1 MEIKEEAKG
10 SNRGKQLVKNSI
22 ILSFGTFLPKL
33 LAMFSLPI
41 ITASLTKTEFGTYDL
56 ICILETLFLPC
67 VTLQIHTAAFRYLIE
82 SRNEEDQTNSIITN
96 VIFFIFITSIIALA
110 VLFLCLHQCSF
121 SLKFLI
127 CGFFFFDILKTAL
140 QQIARGVNQNTKYSI
155 SAIINSVVN
164 LTLVILCVGLFNMNL
179 EGVVIALMFSSA
191 IALLFLVAKLDIYKR
206 ISIGYWSKSLML
218 EMIMFSWPMIPNS
231 LSLWAMNLSNRL
243 ILTFFLGLEAN
254 AIFAVANKI
263 PSLFSVVQST
273 FTLAWQEN
281 ASIAS
286 EDKDSGAYY
295 SKMFDAVFSL
305 MVGVMALLI
314 CATPILFYMLIQG
327 DYAEAYYHMPIL
339 FLGVFYNVIVAFL
352 GGIYV
357 AKKATKSVGITTM
370 ISAALCVALNL
381 SLIRL
386 IGIYAASISMVISY
400 VFLALYRMR
409 DIKKYVVMTFYW
421 KKIGLCT
428 LMLAIMCALCFV
440 QNMILNVI
448 NIVLAIIVAYSLNRA
463 LVNKLWTMGL
473 NKIKN
478 KNY

>member
-1 MEIKEEAKG
+1 MEINSTKGAK
-10 SNRGKQLVKNSI
+10 RGEQLVKSSI
-22 ILSFGTFLPKL
+22 ILSFGTFLPKF

-41 ITASLTKTEFGTYDL
+41 ITANLTKSEFGTYDL

-67 VTLQIHTAAFRYLIE
+67 VTLQIHTAAFRFLIE
-82 SRNEEDQTNSIITN
+82 SRKEEKQTNIIITN
-96 VIFFIFITSIIALA
+96 VVFFILITSFIALA
-110 VLFLCLHQCSF
+110 VLCLCLHQCSVI
-121 SLKFLI
+121 LRLLI
-127 CGFFFFDILKTAL
+127 CGFFFFDILKTAA
-140 QQIARGVNQNTKYSI
+140 QQIARGVNQNIKYSI
-155 SAIINSVVN
+155 SAIIHSVIN
-164 LTLVILCVGLFNMNL
+164 LVLVVSCVGIFGMRL
-179 EGVVIALMFSSA
+179 EGVVVALMVSSA
-191 IALLFLVAKLDIYKR
+191 MSLLFLSLKLNLFDR
-206 ISIGYWSKSLML
+206 ISIAYLSKDQIIA
-218 EMIMFSWPMIPNS
+218 MIKFSWPMIPNS

-286 EDKDSGAYY
+286 EDKDSGSYY
-295 SKMFDAVFSL
+295 SKMFDAFFSL
-305 MVGVMALLI
+305 MVGVMALLV
-314 CATPILFYMLIQG
+314 CATPILFYILIKG

-370 ISAALCVALNL
+370 ISAALCVVLNL
-381 SLIRL
+381 SFIKF

-409 DIKKYVVMTFYW
+409 DIKRYVEMTFDW
-421 KKIGLCT
+421 RKIGICT
-428 LMLAIMCALCFV
+428 LLLSLMCLMCFLQNMLLNMVNIILAIA
-440 QNMILNVI
+440 
-448 NIVLAIIVAYSLNRA
+448 VAYSLNKTLIKNLA
-463 LVNKLWTMGL
+463 KLVI
-473 NKIKN
+473 NKINN
-478 KNY
+478 K